1 MTSKNTYFDELK
13 RSAEW
18 MAAQSDRVIFIGQA
32 IEFKGTGVTRQLV
45 DIPSEKKLELPVAED
60 FQAGFAIGM
69 ALEGYLPISVYPRWN
84 FALLAANQIV
94 NHLDKWG
101 PMSDWES
108 RPKVIIKVVVGSVN
122 PLDPGH
128 QHKQNCTEAFRLLCQ
143 NIEIIE
149 LLSTKDVFP
158 TYQHA
163 YSSDK
168 SSIIVEHG
176 DLYNSE

>member
-1 MTSKNTYFDELK
+1 MTYFDELK

-18 MAAQSDRVIFIGQA
+18 IAAQSDRVMFIGQA
-32 IEFKGTGVTRQLV
+32 VEFKGTAVTNQL
-45 DIPSEKKLELPVAED
+45 INISAEKKLELPVAED

-69 ALEGYLPISVYPRWN
+69 ALDGYLPISIYPRWN

-108 RPKVIIKVVVGSVN
+108 RPKVIIKVVVGSVK

-128 QHKQNCTEAFRLLCQ
+128 QHKQNCTDAFRLLCE
-143 NIEIIE
+143 NIDVIE
-149 LLSTKDVFP
+149 LLSAKEILP
-158 TYQHA
+158 AYQHA
-163 YSSDK
+163 FYSEK
-168 SSIIVEHG
+168 SSILVEHG